1 MPFAAMAA
9 ESNQT
14 AKYLIRNIPNPTCN
28 SIGGEWAIVGL
39 SRCSYPVPEEY
50 FEKYYKNLE
59 RVVKECNGILSE
71 DSYTEYSRVIIA
83 LSSIE
88 KDGKNVVGYDL
99 SKPLK
104 DYKKVIEQGLNGAI
118 YALLALDAGGYSG
131 PKIQLRDYIIQ
142 KELTSGGWSFWEKGS
157 ADPDMTAMAVQAL
170 SRYRYDKKTK
180 SAIDR
185 AMPILKMKSFESC
198 ETVSQV
204 ILALDS
210 IGIKPNEGLIK
221 QLKQFQCSNGGFKH
235 SLEDEESNLMS
246 TEQALMAISVLE
258 KWYVG
263 VRP

>member
-1 MPFAAMAA
+1 MHKRIISLILFVWVTLCMPFAAMAA

-88 KDGKNVVGYDL
+88 KDGKNVAGYDL

-170 SRYRYDKKTK
+170 LTGNVECVV
-180 SAIDR
+180 IDNNP
-185 AMPILKMKSFESC
+185 AKA
-198 ETVSQV
+198 
-204 ILALDS
+204 LAE
-210 IGIKPNEGLIK
+210 KNEGLTVLDTTYVEEDYAGAVSKDNKELLDAMNKILDAKIADGTVQKIIDKYIK
-221 QLKQFQCSNGGFKH
+221 A
-235 SLEDEESNLMS
+235 D
-246 TEQALMAISVLE
+246 
-258 KWYVG
+258 
-263 VRP
+263 